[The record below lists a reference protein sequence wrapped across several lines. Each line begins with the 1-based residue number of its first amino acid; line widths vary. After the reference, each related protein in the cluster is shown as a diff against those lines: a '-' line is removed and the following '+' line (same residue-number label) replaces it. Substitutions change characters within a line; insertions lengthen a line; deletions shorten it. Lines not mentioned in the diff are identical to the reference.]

1 MAFRKSSAWR
11 PSSRPVSNFGR
22 VPFGKALTLV
32 ALVAVAAAAAVAAVA
47 VAIIKGLRPWPRHA
61 NR

>member
-32 ALVAVAAAAAVAAVA
+32 ALVAVAAAAAVA
-47 VAIIKGLRPWPRHA
+47 VAIIKGLWPWPRHA